1 MSGAARRRSHARLLT
16 ANIPAGTS
24 LVIPSVQIPS
34 PPFLDE
40 YATPARFRK
49 VLLVAAGV
57 PTATAVAL
65 WTMNVFVSVQPTSDG
80 PVAQF
85 TLPAAATSNLAM
97 IHEITAPPG
106 ASISIQLNNG
116 AGAGDTVLISYG
128 AIVAPA
134 WVDPTLDEA
143 Y

>member
-1 MSGAARRRSHARLLT
+1 
-16 ANIPAGTS
+16 
-24 LVIPSVQIPS
+24 
-34 PPFLDE
+34 
-40 YATPARFRK
+40 
-49 VLLVAAGV
+49 
-57 PTATAVAL
+57 
-65 WTMNVFVSVQPTSDG
+65 
-80 PVAQF
+80 
-85 TLPAAATSNLAM
+85 M
-97 IHEITAPPG
+97 IHEIAAPPG